1 MKKITIFVEFVNAKE
16 HISLEDMLS
25 RIKQCIYSQWIKP
38 LRRMLK
44 EGNRQSY
51 DSAKKK
57 LCAFTPSGKF
67 VGGRKR
73 ELLVEYSGVVVLD
86 FDKLSEDDLPEIKAV
101 IAGCDYTLAC
111 FVSPSGIGLK
121 VLVSVSTGA
130 EEHLKAFLSVQRFYQ
145 SLTGVEIDPSGK
157 DITRLCFVSMDVDL
171 YYNPGAEVFDPI
183 AGSGQTWPS
192 PKPKGPTV
200 EGTLELEGETEK
212 PLTNFDEKTKEIPAP
227 ATRKPVSPD
236 GSKGI
241 LEIYRSCIA
250 YVQRH
255 CSFVK
260 GQRNEFVFALALQL
274 KRVGVPEELTE
285 MMLLQDY
292 NFDEREVRGCIK
304 SAYGYNRSDEVQ
316 EKKRKTKP
324 ETPEAKA
331 NKSPGGIKNQ
341 SFAMDPG
348 EQEPPE
354 PAPKQKMQKGA
365 ELYDLE
371 TVERMLRLCFETRY
385 NDVTGLVEWRHAKT
399 REPFKRM
406 IDHDEHSMFRAL
418 HHADQKIPISTLHIL
433 LTSDFSRPYN
443 PFVGY
448 FRQLPKWNGVTDF
461 IGQLSS
467 TVKTNDDAYWAFCFR
482 KWFVAYAASLISDE
496 VINHTVIVLIGAQG
510 AGKTSWMKLLVP
522 HALSNYLGTA
532 ALQTDSKDTSI
543 QLSECALIILDELE
557 NLNRKDLAAFK
568 ELITRPEIRIR
579 RPYGRNSENLP
590 RRASFI
596 ASVNFEQV
604 LTDPSGSRRYLCSKV
619 ETLDYK
625 HTVDVDGAMAQ
636 AYALYKSGFK
646 FWFDQEEIK
655 ELTNRNEDF
664 MSKSVEEELIETWL
678 RPVTLAEWKT
688 KNQFVNSQNIQ
699 LMTATQV
706 ATKIMEKARITLL
719 DNTIVKIGKILKKNG
734 FERIRKGNNYSY
746 MLRIVEAETVEM
758 GCRTLDDTEAQKAE
772 QESNEQIIRFEED
785 LFRSGGDDK
794 SPF

>member
-1 MKKITIFVEFVNAKE
+1 MKTITIFEKFVNAKE
-16 HISLEDMLS
+16 HISLEDMLN

-51 DSAKKK
+51 DSAKRT
-57 LCAFTPSGKF
+57 LHAFTPSGKF
-67 VGGRKR
+67 IGGRKR
-73 ELLVEYSGVVVLD
+73 EFLVEYSGVVVLD
-86 FDKLSEDDLPEIKAV
+86 LDKLSEDDLPEIKAA
-101 IAGCDYTLAC
+101 ITGCDYTMAC

-130 EEHLKAFLSVQRFYQ
+130 GEHLKAFLSVQRFYQ

-157 DITRLCFVSMDVDL
+157 DITRLCFVSMDADL

-183 AGSGQTWPS
+183 AGSGQAWLS
-192 PKPKGPTV
+192 PKPKGPTGV
-200 EGTLELEGETEK
+200 GTLELDGEK
-212 PLTNFDEKTKEIPAP
+212 VI
-227 ATRKPVSPD
+227 

-255 CSFVK
+255 CSFVE

-274 KRVGVPEELTE
+274 KKAGVPQELALV
-285 MMLLQDY
+285 MLLTDY
-292 NFDEREVRGCIK
+292 NYNEFEVRSCIK
-304 SAYGYNRSDEVQ
+304 SAYGYNRSDEPQ
-316 EKKRKTKP
+316 GGLPHGDNHLQIKSPIAEAPPPAKQRKRKP
-324 ETPEAKA
+324 ADPVSEENNTPGA
-331 NKSPGGIKNQ
+331 IKNN
-341 SFAMDPG
+341 SYALDSG
-348 EQEPPE
+348 EQLPPD
-354 PAPKQKMQKGA
+354 PIPKKKMQKGA

-448 FRQLPKWNGVTDF
+448 FRQLPKWNGVTDY
-461 IGQLSS
+461 IGQLTS
-467 TVKTNDDAYWAFCFR
+467 TVRTNDDAYWAFCFR
-482 KWFVAYAASLISDE
+482 KWFVAYAASLVNDE

-522 HALSNYLGTA
+522 KALNNYLGTA

-619 ETLDYK
+619 EALDYK

-758 GCRTLDDTEAQKAE
+758 GCRTLDDTEAQKAD

-785 LFRSGGDDK
+785 LFRSSGDDK
-794 SPF
+794 LPF